1 MADVSR
7 RVKHDER
14 ERMTMLEFCEL
25 PKRKKESE
33 KNHTNKTKKKIKW
46 NKNKTEEEGRDLFF
60 LLLFFS
66 MKRKSRTWQSYE
78 RDSTLAC
85 SVLCV

>member
-33 KNHTNKTKKKIKW
+33 KNHTNKTKKK
-46 NKNKTEEEGRDLFF
+46 NKVK
-60 LLLFFS
+60 
-66 MKRKSRTWQSYE
+66 
-78 RDSTLAC
+78 
-85 SVLCV
+85 